1 LSKAVRGSSRA
12 ASPGRKIDPNTGAI
26 IVDWEMAMFN
36 ERKNKNEACSRY
48 SLLLDDGGTGT

>member
-1 LSKAVRGSSRA
+1 LRKAVRGSSR
-12 ASPGRKIDPNTGAI
+12 PGRKIDPNTGAI

-36 ERKNKNEACSRY
+36 ERKNKNEACSKY